1 MKFSGEYR
9 VNANDMDVNSIVSA
23 SAVMR
28 FMQDAAFSQMEDA
41 GMSYGRLV
49 SEYGAAFILSTL
61 RLRLYAPLYS
71 HDRIIGESWACPS
84 RGVTF
89 MRSHRI
95 LRGGAVMAEAVTAW
109 ALVGVTDKRLH
120 RVGEL
125 ALPYGE
131 EEAIPIDTPT
141 RLKIPAELAMP
152 QVGTHTVTY
161 TDIDSNG
168 HMNNTKYP
176 DLLCAT
182 SGICAAAVSRRFS
195 CISSTKHRLAKPSAS
210 AAAVKPITPIIC
222 ARSARTAPPMSKHRS
237 HSHQWNKLPQKT
249 AALPT
254 TGITA
259 VSYTPSEAL
268 YSSPQFHR
276 ESKIGFRLLPSGV
289 REYSTRGGTSA

>member
-23 SAVMR
+23 SGVMR

-84 RGVTF
+84 RGETF
-89 MRSHRI
+89 VRSHRI

-131 EEAIPIDTPT
+131 EETIPIDTPT

-176 DLLCAT
+176 DLLCGYIGDMRGRRVT
-182 SGICAAAVSRRFS
+182 SLLMHFQHEAPLGETIRICCGSETDNAYYLRTLRADGTTNVEAQV
-195 CISSTKHRLAKPSAS
+195 TLA
-210 AAAVKPITPIIC
+210 
-222 ARSARTAPPMSKHRS
+222 PM
-237 HSHQWNKLPQKT
+237 
-249 AALPT
+249 
-254 TGITA
+254 
-259 VSYTPSEAL
+259 E
-268 YSSPQFHR
+268 
-276 ESKIGFRLLPSGV
+276 
-289 REYSTRGGTSA
+289 